1 MHEIL
6 MTGKVMSNPRDAYL
20 KRLAAPR
27 NIWLNGRKVNNVLQ
41 EPAFQ
46 GAIDNT
52 LSYYDMLEGPDF
64 HFDYKGSPAAISLM
78 VPNTVDDLARKR
90 NAYKKVADS
99 SFGML
104 GRTPDFINAGLSA
117 MCSHATFFGRDEYAD
132 YSANIIDFYDRCAK
146 EHLFVG
152 HGAINPQ
159 IDRSKPMGLQSNLYA
174 GVKCVNVSDQGI
186 EVSGAKMIVTLAPI
200 ADQLLIFNMPGLT
213 EHDADYALAFAV
225 PTDSHGLRIIC
236 RKSLAH
242 PESSEFDYPLSSK
255 MDEIDAYLV
264 FDQVRIPWSDVF
276 IFRDI
281 AKSNQFYDVTRTRHH
296 TGHQG
301 VVRGLAK
308 AELLIGVAD
317 SLARNLG
324 LSSYI
329 NVQEQ
334 LGELTTAY
342 ELIRGAVILSELE
355 AQVDAEGV
363 CNPSIHAI
371 QAIRCHFPKW
381 YQKMLQTVQSL
392 AAGSMLAVPHGDD
405 FHNENEACLQQALQ
419 NPFLSPLDRGKLL
432 NLAWDVSGDG
442 FGQRQMIYETY
453 HAGDPMRIAAAHY
466 SNYNKQAMSD
476 SVERALKGNH

>member
-1 MHEIL
+1 MANA
-6 MTGKVMSNPRDAYL
+6 MDMYT
-20 KRLAAPR
+20 KRLAVPR
-27 NIWLNGRKVNNVLQ
+27 NIWVAGKKVGDLLA
-41 EPAFQ
+41 EPSFR
-46 GAIDNT
+46 GAIENT
-52 LSYYDMLEGPDF
+52 LSYYKMLESPEF
-64 HFDYKGSPAAISLM
+64 HFDYNGCSAAISLM
-78 VPNTVDDLARKR
+78 VPKCRDDLTRKR
-90 NAYKKVADS
+90 NSYKKIADS

-117 MCSHATFFGRDEYAD
+117 MYSHSVFFGQGEHAN
-132 YSANIIDFYDRCAK
+132 YSDNVVNFYDRCAR
-146 EHLFVG
+146 EHFFVG

-159 IDRSKPMGLQSNLYA
+159 IDRSKPIGLQSNLYA
-174 GVKCVNVSDQGI
+174 GVKCTNVSDQGI
-186 EVSGAKMIVTLAPI
+186 EVCGAKMIVTLAPI

-213 EHDADYALAFAV
+213 EHDADYALAFTV
-225 PTDSHGLRIIC
+225 PTDAPGLKIIC
-236 RKSLAH
+236 RKSLVHA
-242 PESSEFDYPLSSK
+242 EASEFDYPLSSK

-264 FDQVRIPWSDVF
+264 FDQVHIPWTDVF
-276 IFRDI
+276 IFRDV

-301 VVRGLAK
+301 IVRGLAK

-324 LSSYI
+324 LSTYI

-342 ELIRGAVILSELE
+342 ELIRGAVMLSEFE
-355 AQVDAEGV
+355 ASVDAEGV

-405 FHNENEACLQQALQ
+405 FHNENEGCLQLALQ
-419 NPFLSPLDRGKLL
+419 NPFLSPKDRSKLL

-442 FGQRQMIYETY
+442 FGQRQMIYENY

-466 SNYNKQAMSD
+466 SNYNKQSMTDA
-476 SVERALKGNH
+476 VERALKGTC

>member
-1 MHEIL
+1 M
-6 MTGKVMSNPRDAYL
+6 MKARDMYL
-20 KRLAAPR
+20 QRLSVPR
-27 NIWLNGRKVNNVLQ
+27 NIWLNGRKVDEVLS
-41 EPAFQ
+41 EPAFH
-46 GAIDNT
+46 GAIENT
-52 LSYYDMLEGPDF
+52 LSYYDLLEESDLN
-64 HFDYKGSPAAISLM
+64 FDYQGRPAAISLM
-78 VPNTVDDLARKR
+78 IPKNTNDLARKR
-90 NAYKKVADS
+90 SAYKKIADS

-117 MCSHATFFGRDEYAD
+117 MRAHSAFFGRDEHAD
-132 YSANIIDFYDRCAK
+132 YTANIIDFYDRCAR

-174 GVKCVNVSDQGI
+174 GVKCMNVSEQGI

-213 EHDADYALAFAV
+213 EHDADYALAFTV
-225 PTDSHGLRIIC
+225 PTHAQGLKIIC
-236 RKSLAH
+236 RKSLVH
-242 PESSEFDYPLSSK
+242 TEGSEFDFPLSSK

-264 FDQVRIPWSDVF
+264 FDQVHIPWSDVF

-342 ELIRGAVILSELE
+342 ELIRGTVMLAELE

-381 YQKMLQTVQSL
+381 YQQMLQTVQSL

-405 FHNENEACLQQALQ
+405 FHNENEGCLQQALQ
-419 NPFLSPLDRGKLL
+419 NPFLSPMDRAKLL

-466 SNYNKQAMSD
+466 NNYNKQTMSD
-476 SVERALKGNH
+476 SVARALKSHN

>member
-1 MHEIL
+1 
-6 MTGKVMSNPRDAYL
+6 MTKARDMYL
-20 KRLAAPR
+20 QRLAVPR
-27 NIWLNGRKVNNVLQ
+27 GIWLNGKKIDDILQ

-52 LSYYDMLEGPDF
+52 LSYYDMLENPGF
-64 HFDYKGSPAAISLM
+64 QFDYKGHSAAISLM
-78 VPNTVDDLARKR
+78 VPGNVDDLARKR
-90 NAYKKVADS
+90 HAYKKVADS

-117 MCSHATFFGRDEYAD
+117 MRSHAAFFGSDEHAD
-132 YSANIIDFYDRCAK
+132 YCANVIGFYDRCAR

-159 IDRSKPMGLQSNLYA
+159 IDRSKPMGLQSNPYA
-174 GVKCVNVSDQGI
+174 GVRCVNIGERGI

-225 PTDSHGLRIIC
+225 PTDAQGLKIIC
-236 RKSLAH
+236 RKSLVH
-242 PESSEFDYPLSSK
+242 TESSEFDYPLSSK

-264 FDQVRIPWSDVF
+264 FDQVHIPWSDVF

-324 LSSYI
+324 LSSFI

-342 ELIRGAVILSELE
+342 ELIRGAVMLCEIE

-405 FHNENEACLQQALQ
+405 FHNENEASLQQALQ
-419 NPFLSPLDRGKLL
+419 NPFLSPMDRGKLL

-466 SNYNKQAMSD
+466 NNYDKKDMTD
-476 SVERALKGNH
+476 SVARVLKSGH